1 MRLQVFGV
9 HVTNCMLC
17 VAFRWK
23 TYFSVVNLIWIIFRL
38 KEIVSKN
45 VWAHQICSQLT
56 SCLNLWK
63 CSVITFLFDM
73 LDLTQKRGFKK
84 IFIFFF
90 EFQLITTNIFL
101 YFQIYHYWNCIG
113 HKFENIWKYSS
124 HWQVSLFYLSNWSH
138 FLSFIITQTF
148 VLKGTGSDSNEILIN

>member
-1 MRLQVFGV
+1 MVRLQVFGV
-9 HVTNCMLC
+9 HVTHCMLC

-73 LDLTQKRGFKK
+73 LDLTQSEALKRSLFS
-84 IFIFFF
+84 FLNSSSLW
-90 EFQLITTNIFL
+90 QIFL
-101 YFQIYHYWNCIG
+101 YIS
-113 HKFENIWKYSS
+113 K
-124 HWQVSLFYLSNWSH
+124 
-138 FLSFIITQTF
+138 FIITEIAL
-148 VLKGTGSDSNEILIN
+148 VINLKIFESIQVVGKSRCFIWVIEVISFLS